1 MSLALHSGVLLLV
14 KLVFVVIWVIL
25 LLVNLL
31 SVRIVTVL
39 ATL

>member
-1 MSLALHSGVLLLV
+1 MFLLV

>member
-1 MSLALHSGVLLLV
+1 MFLLV
-14 KLVFVVIWVIL
+14 KLVFIVIWVVL

-39 ATL
+39 APSGQLVL

>member
-39 ATL
+39 AAL

>member
-1 MSLALHSGVLLLV
+1 MFLLV
-14 KLVFVVIWVIL
+14 KLVFIVIWVVL

-31 SVRIVTVL
+31 SVRIVAVL

>member
-31 SVRIVTVL
+31 SVRIVAVL